1 MSLQE
6 EELVSSHAGQ
16 PEQASSLLDQIMAQ
30 TRIQPGSEG
39 YDVARQ
45 GVTAFIA
52 SILQSTAS
60 AEPVNKLAVDSM
72 IADIDERIS
81 RQMDVIIHAPAFQQ
95 VESFWRSL
103 KTMVDRVDFRE
114 NIKVNVLHVTKQELL
129 EDFEF
134 APEIIQ
140 SGFYKHVYSSG
151 FGQFGGEPIAAV
163 LGAYEFKNTAP
174 DMKLLQYVSAVGAM
188 AHAPFLSSVSPEFMG
203 LNSWTELPNIKDLYA
218 IFEGPAY
225 TKWRALRDSEDSRYL
240 GLTAPR
246 FLLRQPYSPTDNPV
260 KNFNYYEDVS
270 QNHEDYL
277 WGNTAW
283 MLACNIADSFAKYR
297 WCPNIIG
304 PQSGGAVKDLPVHL
318 FETMGQ
324 IQAKVTAT
332 SDLIQLRQGDEIQ
345 IGRLMVRVHLNRG
358 DIPHYDEEMATPET
372 IVTNRD
378 MLTDTLL
385 STEGTPHYP
394 GMTHRHQLADTV
406 VNGFSADP
414 LQALQSE
421 SLITTGDPLSG
432 IAAVRPSAPLS
443 DPASNGGINTPFM
456 DLPPIYASPG
466 DRNDDVSAAEMA
478 QRHLAVT
485 PLLRGLGGSLTMSNS
500 DDADDFLEEAGRT
513 LQAAIKGLLDLQ
525 QQRNSLSDKHLRP
538 LEDNPL
544 RLNMD
549 YATALDVMFA
559 EGKSPVHLAAP
570 AAVSESLRNVR
581 RHEEANRA
589 AIVESLRVL
598 LDAFS
603 PQNLLRRFMQYR
615 RSHELRQPLDDAGA
629 WQMYSHYYEELA
641 SDRQQ
646 GFEMLF
652 NEVYAQ
658 VYDRVLR
665 EKQREPEA

>member
-1 MSLQE
+1 
-6 EELVSSHAGQ
+6 
-16 PEQASSLLDQIMAQ
+16 
-30 TRIQPGSEG
+30 
-39 YDVARQ
+39 
-45 GVTAFIA
+45 
-52 SILQSTAS
+52 
-60 AEPVNKLAVDSM
+60 
-72 IADIDERIS
+72 
-81 RQMDVIIHAPAFQQ
+81 
-95 VESFWRSL
+95 
-103 KTMVDRVDFRE
+103 
-114 NIKVNVLHVTKQELL
+114 
-129 EDFEF
+129 
-134 APEIIQ
+134 
-140 SGFYKHVYSSG
+140 
-151 FGQFGGEPIAAV
+151 
-163 LGAYEFKNTAP
+163 
-174 DMKLLQYVSAVGAM
+174 
-188 AHAPFLSSVSPEFMG
+188 
-203 LNSWTELPNIKDLYA
+203 
-218 IFEGPAY
+218 
-225 TKWRALRDSEDSRYL
+225 
-240 GLTAPR
+240 
-246 FLLRQPYSPTDNPV
+246 
-260 KNFNYYEDVS
+260 
-270 QNHEDYL
+270 
-277 WGNTAW
+277 

-324 IQAKVTAT
+324 IQAKIPTEVLVTDRREFELAEEGFIT
-332 SDLIQLRQGDEIQ
+332 LTMRKDSDNAAFFSANSVQKPKHFPGKDAETNYKLGTQLPYLFIINRLAHYIKVLQREQLGSWKERSDLERELNTWIRQYVADQENPPADVRSRKPLRAAKVEVMDVEGEPGWYQVA
-345 IGRLMVRVHLNRG
+345 LSVR
-358 DIPHYDEEMATPET
+358 PHFKFMGANFE
-372 IVTNRD
+372 
-378 MLTDTLL
+378 L
-385 STEGTPHYP
+385 S
-394 GMTHRHQLADTV
+394 LV
-406 VNGFSADP
+406 
-414 LQALQSE
+414 
-421 SLITTGDPLSG
+421 
-432 IAAVRPSAPLS
+432 VRPSAPLS

-581 RHEEANRA
+581 HHEEANRA

-603 PQNLLRRFMQYR
+603 PQNLLRRFVQYR